1 MNRLKL
7 NRSVSLILSLCFLA
21 GITFLSSGCKPNVA
35 EVTVTMKVAEGEA
48 AAESEGTSSEQP
60 AGDVGFGDITGEVV
74 FDGDAPPAELLVKK
88 GDNVKDSAV
97 CAAEDV
103 PNETLEVNSDSKGIK
118 NVFVYLE
125 KAPAG
130 AKIEEPTGEVI
141 FDQKVCRFLPHCL
154 LMRSKQ
160 KVLVMSGDSVAHNT
174 HTIPTRNSGFNK
186 TISANERT
194 GVELIYTKAESKPV
208 SVVCDYHSWMK
219 AYHLPLDHSFAAIT
233 DENGKFEIKGL
244 PAGTHELRVWHE
256 RGEFIERG
264 FKVTVKADAS
274 ESVTIKAPAS
284 KFQ

>member
-1 MNRLKL
+1 MIRLKL
-7 NRSVSLILSLCFLA
+7 NRSVSLIVSLCCLT
-21 GITFLSSGCKPNVA
+21 GIAFLSSGCKPNVA
-35 EVTVTMKVAEGEA
+35 EVTVTMKAAEGEA
-48 AAESEGTSSEQP
+48 AAESEGTTSEQP
-60 AGDVGFGDITGEVV
+60 AGEVGFGDITGEVV

-88 GDNVKDSAV
+88 GDNVKDAAV

-103 PNETLEVNSDSKGIK
+103 PNETLEVHPESKGIR

-174 HTIPTRNSGFNK
+174 HTKPTRNSEFNK

-194 GVELIYTKAESKPV
+194 GVELIYSKAETKPIG
-208 SVVCDYHSWMK
+208 VVCDYHSWMK

-244 PAGTHELRVWHE
+244 PAGTHQLRVWHE
-256 RGEFIERG
+256 RGDFIERG

>member
-35 EVTVTMKVAEGEA
+35 EVTVTMKAAEGEA
-48 AAESEGTSSEQP
+48 AAESEGTSSAQP

-103 PNETLEVNSDSKGIK
+103 PNETLEVNADSKGIK

>member
-103 PNETLEVNSDSKGIK
+103 PNETLEVNADSKGIK

>member
-60 AGDVGFGDITGEVV
+60 AGEVGFGDITGEVV

-103 PNETLEVNSDSKGIK
+103 PNETLEVNADSKGIK